1 MTSPSRLAILDFLK
15 NGGCQI
21 PFRQFVVNCEASI
34 GYKGVSQDPR
44 DGRVRG
50 ICVNAGDEQRTGK
63 GKDLQSQQERRS
75 H

>member
-1 MTSPSRLAILDFLK
+1 
-15 NGGCQI
+15 
-21 PFRQFVVNCEASI
+21 
-34 GYKGVSQDPR
+34 
-44 DGRVRG
+44 VRG